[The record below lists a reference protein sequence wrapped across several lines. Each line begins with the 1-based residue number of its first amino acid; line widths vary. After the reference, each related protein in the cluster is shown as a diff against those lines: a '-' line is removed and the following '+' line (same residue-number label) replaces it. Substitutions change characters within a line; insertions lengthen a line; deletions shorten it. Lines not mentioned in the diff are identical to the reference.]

1 MSKIK
6 LTIAVITA
14 LSLCFIGISCS
25 NSKSSQEIIVG
36 GDNTV
41 LILDFEKSN
50 DSIKEINWQITTSEI
65 INMPDTMI
73 RHMKTIDDHKS
84 VDNNSKILICSS
96 SGGTVL
102 VDRTTKEC
110 LFYAITPNAHSA
122 ELLPNNRIAVALSVT
137 KNGNSIE
144 LYDVDKSN
152 VVLFKDSLYSGHGV
166 TWIEKRQLL
175 YALGYDVLRAYSL
188 VDWETET
195 PSLKL
200 ENEWKLPE
208 TGGHDLFASSDDQLL
223 LSTSYA
229 VWKFNINN
237 NEFSPFEPIANEPQ
251 VKSVYYDEK
260 TGHLVYTKG
269 EIDWWTHNIYS
280 LNPPKVIKVPEI
292 DVYKIRFVK

>member
-14 LSLCFIGISCS
+14 IFLSSIGISCS

-41 LILDFEKSN
+41 LILDFDKSI

-65 INMPDTMI
+65 VNMPDTMI

-102 VDRTTKEC
+102 VDRATKEC

-166 TWIEKRQLL
+166 TWIEKRKLL

-188 VDWETET
+188 ADWETET

-237 NEFSPFEPIANEPQ
+237 NEFTPFEPIANEPQ

-280 LNPPKVIKVPEI
+280 LNPTKVIKVPEI

>member
-6 LTIAVITA
+6 LVIAVVTA
-14 LSLCFIGISCS
+14 IFLSFIGISCN
-25 NSKSSQEIIVG
+25 NSKSSSEIIVG

-65 INMPDTMI
+65 VNMPDTMI

-102 VDRTTKEC
+102 VDRATKEC

-166 TWIEKRQLL
+166 TWIEKRELL

-237 NEFSPFEPIANEPQ
+237 NEFTPFEPIANEPQ

-280 LNPPKVIKVPEI
+280 LNPTKVIKVPEI